1 MRDVFSHH
9 AEEQIPVLRPIRIGS
24 ESPHLTDEGRAEH
37 RQVGQIVRG
46 QHCLGRPRRFEDGMR
61 RNLAIGRQDVVVRID
76 HIGLR
81 LVVQRLRYGK
91 KSMGLEHVVVVE
103 QSHELTLRHLE
114 RDVGVPR
121 NAEIARQAPDPQARI
136 TAGIVLQQI
145 GHGRRGGAAVHQA
158 QLPVRIA
165 LREHRIEHGAQGV
178 DRGVV
183 GRSDDADQWAM
194 GKARHRLALTFE
206 VLRGGGMAR
215 SPSLIGQPVLMIDAG
230 SAPPPGQRS
239 AWSRKR
245 RRHWRGG
252 TSTRASGAGSGRSGR
267 SGGRDIGDP
276 TASTHDSGALAQSSM
291 TTWPDSADVAC
302 RPGAVL
308 GFARGSEEGTPLTP
322 APPSWLKWFGLEHAV
337 PLLANVVLALAL
349 SWPLVRDFTT
359 LFAGNIVADQV
370 HAIWISWNVRQWLFG
385 NAPLFTAPLLYY
397 PVGSSLL
404 LDGVGPVSGLLTLPF
419 WGWGVV
425 AAYNGA
431 VILGLALS
439 GYAMYLLAR
448 ALDFT
453 RGVALLAAVVLQL
466 TPSHV
471 AGLYGHLEKILIA
484 LPALV
489 LLGLY
494 RAFKEQGQWWWW
506 WALVTA
512 MTWLLVGL
520 HSGYL
525 FAHTIVAVV
534 FFVVVAVLGAK
545 GESRRQATRRAAVL
559 AALSAVILGPFLVA
573 VVRVAADPA
582 FLVRLNTMSGYYAP
596 DVTQLFIPPSYN
608 AMFGWLNTRFAWLA
622 SRPRAGMD
630 IDVETAV
637 TLSWTACLLAVCVR
651 WRAGIGASGRG
662 RHSLALFVVLSLGP
676 FLRLFGYERFTD
688 FKLPIILPYAVLDSF
703 PGFSFMRCSG
713 RFMMVGAIGLSVLA
727 CFGVTRLQTLF
738 PRWRGL
744 VVIVAIAFVARRR
757 LAEGMAAMVSRP
769 ALPSVPLPHGNGP
782 RHGYVWRPRST
793 GFLAAGQWRCPVH
806 VVPAL
811 ARQGHRVGLSVA
823 SLPGA
828 SGSRLVRRLIEGGRT
843 DAGQSGS
850 DSGAFAA
857 AQAELSR
864 LGYRY
869 VIWHKTQTDMKGAVP
884 TQEFIEGA
892 FGKVGATAV

>member
-1 MRDVFSHH
+1 
-9 AEEQIPVLRPIRIGS
+9 
-24 ESPHLTDEGRAEH
+24 
-37 RQVGQIVRG
+37 
-46 QHCLGRPRRFEDGMR
+46 
-61 RNLAIGRQDVVVRID
+61 
-76 HIGLR
+76 
-81 LVVQRLRYGK
+81 
-91 KSMGLEHVVVVE
+91 
-103 QSHELTLRHLE
+103 
-114 RDVGVPR
+114 
-121 NAEIARQAPDPQARI
+121 
-136 TAGIVLQQI
+136 
-145 GHGRRGGAAVHQA
+145 
-158 QLPVRIA
+158 
-165 LREHRIEHGAQGV
+165 
-178 DRGVV
+178 
-183 GRSDDADQWAM
+183 
-194 GKARHRLALTFE
+194 
-206 VLRGGGMAR
+206 
-215 SPSLIGQPVLMIDAG
+215 
-230 SAPPPGQRS
+230 
-239 AWSRKR
+239 
-245 RRHWRGG
+245 
-252 TSTRASGAGSGRSGR
+252 
-267 SGGRDIGDP
+267 
-276 TASTHDSGALAQSSM
+276 M
-291 TTWPDSADVAC
+291 TTWPDSPDVAC

-370 HAIWISWNVRQWLFG
+370 HAIWISWNVKQWLFG

-494 RAFKEQGQWWWW
+494 RAFKEQGQWWW

-637 TLSWTACLLAVCVR
+637 ALSWTACLLAVC
-651 WRAGIGASGRG
+651 ALASRD
-662 RHSLALFVVLSLGP
+662 RRVWPWAAFTALFVVLSLGP

-703 PGFSFMRCSG
+703 PGFAFMRCSG

-744 VVIVAIAFVARRR
+744 VVIVAIAFVLVEGWPKAWPQWSPAQLFPPSRFHTEMARDTDTYGVLDLPVSWPPGSGDVRYMWYQ
-757 LAEGMAAMVSRP
+757 LWHGKGIAWGYLSRP
-769 ALPSVPLPHGNGP
+769 YRAHPI
-782 RHGYVWRPRST
+782 
-793 GFLAAGQWRCPVH
+793 
-806 VVPAL
+806 
-811 ARQGHRVGLSVA
+811 
-823 SLPGA
+823 
-828 SGSRLVRRLIEGGRT
+828 RLVRRLIEGGRT
-843 DAGQSGS
+843 EAGQSGS
-850 DSGAFAA
+850 DSGAFAT
-857 AQAELSR
+857 AQAELSQ

-884 TQEFIEGA
+884 TQEFIDGAWGKSARPHFEDEMIRVYQIRSPSAVETPTEPDTVEANGSLQVTVERVDADGRDIPVPSTMAKERDRNLLGRAIGAPEKRNSLRPAPPLLGDVHAAFRDSEGRVPTDLELEEPEVVR
-892 FGKVGATAV
+892 GKVDGEGQRWLVTRDLDQPRGKTRGDGRIVSRHEVSDQDGAVGEGESADDDQRGG